1 MWSRSQTKL
10 LLSAAYI
17 RRDNTF
23 SMTKVPY
30 LPGEPHQPVSFPFPK
45 NSIKK
50 VCGACRHVA
59 TPHKLMLHL
68 PHCTFALS
76 LQWHPRG
83 SMRPEVLDS
92 ICDISSHPFS
102 FSPPPSLEAVWLEIW
117 EKKNR
122 RALIGAIYCPPSSDS
137 RLMFLESLYN
147 CNCT

>member
-1 MWSRSQTKL
+1 MRLAVHFPGDDLTL
-10 LLSAAYI
+10 VPGRYVANMAY
-17 RRDNTF
+17 DLDFQYLCQCFNTF
-23 SMTKVPY
+23 SCCAMSCRFHV
-30 LPGEPHQPVSFPFPK
+30 

-102 FSPPPSLEAVWLEIW
+102 FSPPTSPPLKQSGWRFG
-117 EKKNR
+117 KKNNR
-122 RALIGAIYCPPSSDS
+122 RALIGAIYCPPLSDS
-137 RLMFLESLYN
+137 RLMFL
-147 CNCT
+147 